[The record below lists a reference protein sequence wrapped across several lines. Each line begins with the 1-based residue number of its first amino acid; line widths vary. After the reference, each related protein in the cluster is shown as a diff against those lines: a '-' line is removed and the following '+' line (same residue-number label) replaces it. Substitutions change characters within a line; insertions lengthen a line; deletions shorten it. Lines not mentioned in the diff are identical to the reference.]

1 MSRSPCKFPPLS
13 KLIHIL
19 SSYLSSLSDEVNH
32 KSLGEA
38 FTKTLSKIKFS
49 LKSNLKMFI
58 QNIQMPIKQPARPI
72 DALRDLFEDQQLQ
85 LNDLSQII
93 KTQSEKI
100 KRLED
105 KNKELLKKESEPKSS
120 GSWFFA

>member
-1 MSRSPCKFPPLS
+1 MSKFPCMSRLHD
-13 KLIHIL
+13 KLTRVF
-19 SSYLSSLSDEVNH
+19 SSSLLYVPDVVNH
-32 KSLGEA
+32 KSFEA

-49 LKSNLKMFI
+49 LKSNFKMLI
-58 QNIQMPIKQPARPI
+58 QNIMPVKQPARPI
-72 DALRDLFEDQQLQ
+72 DALRDLFEDQQDQ

-105 KNKELLKKESEPKSS
+105 KNKELLKKESEPKS
-120 GSWFFA
+120 GGWFFA